1 MGLFWLFEV
10 SFESLS
16 NLPPDFPLFQL
27 LHVVSQQR
35 KLLGQTGRVLE
46 MVVVV
51 SKLLP
56 QNTRHHSPGVLNNL
70 ILTLRPLSKLLSH
83 GVVVDL
89 VLQLL
94 SLLLEVGALFE
105 GLDLKLGDLAVP
117 LHDLP
122 LQELYSELLL
132 LGFCLFFC

>member
-1 MGLFWLFEV
+1 
-10 SFESLS
+10 
-16 NLPPDFPLFQL
+16 
-27 LHVVSQQR
+27 
-35 KLLGQTGRVLE
+35 

-122 LQELYSELLL
+122 FQELYSELLL
-132 LGFCLFFC
+132 LGFCLFFCKFLAKTLFTFQNLLLFSKFLDVSF